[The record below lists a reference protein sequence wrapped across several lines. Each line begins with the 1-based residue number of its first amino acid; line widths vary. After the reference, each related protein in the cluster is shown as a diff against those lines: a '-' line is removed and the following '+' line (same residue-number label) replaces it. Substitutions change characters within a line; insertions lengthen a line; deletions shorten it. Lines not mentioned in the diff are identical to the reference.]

1 MPRSPATLTSYYYCG
16 AKGLAVASSMS
27 ACSPACQ
34 PPRRQAPIQP
44 CWLLTLRQ
52 RWSAS
57 LAASAQG
64 AISGSHTTPLQAH
77 QARAASTRNRA
88 MKGHQHKRKKPRCRL
103 SASRGRSCGCAS
115 ACWRPGRAHQAIAGR
130 GPGGCACSTGLLA
143 SAVLGCV
150 HLRLARGRPCIA
162 VYTAWQPATCG
173 GCTLSAPAGARCCCR
188 QRPKQA
194 LKHIRGH
201 QGHGWSVLELQLQV
215 FRCSLEEHSGE
226 KRCWRWPARPVA
238 HASGCTLAGGLGGMP
253 ARCTCRCCRPAWLT
267 APLCAAACS

>member
-77 QARAASTRNRA
+77 QAWGASTSNRA

-103 SASRGRSCGCAS
+103 SASRGQSCGCAS

-150 HLRLARGRPCIA
+150 HLRLALLFIPRGNLPR
-162 VYTAWQPATCG
+162 
-173 GCTLSAPAGARCCCR
+173 AGAAHC
-188 QRPKQA
+188 QR
-194 LKHIRGH
+194 L
-201 QGHGWSVLELQLQV
+201 QGHAAAAGSGPSRRSNTSGAIKAMGGVYLSFSSRSFDAPSRSTAEKSAAGAGLHGP
-215 FRCSLEEHSGE
+215 SLM
-226 KRCWRWPARPVA
+226 PAAAPWPVA
-238 HASGCTLAGGLGGMP
+238 LAGCP
-253 ARCTCRCCRPAWLT
+253 HAVP
-267 APLCAAACS
+267 AAAAGQPG